1 MKQDLVWKE
10 YLSDDERYADIIN
23 GVCFGGR
30 QAVSGKQLQP
40 YSPQGHTA
48 VRPADRRKKKERPAG
63 NHGENTRDTV
73 RLVVTGRGCLVAG
86 IETQAEPDYAMPL
99 RIMCY
104 DAGTYWK
111 NASGIR
117 RETRKS
123 PEGLS
128 PGEYLYG
135 FRRESRLYPV
145 ITIVLYTGR
154 EWDGPRSLHGI
165 LDFTGLPEGTES
177 LVPDY
182 GLRLVEIRRL
192 EDTGVFRTD
201 VRKVFDFIRYADD
214 KEKLRELTA
223 GDPYYASMEED
234 AYEVAAVCTDAAGLL
249 RVRDHH
255 RKKGKI
261 DMCRAIEEMVA
272 EGKAEGIREG
282 KAEGIRQGKAEG
294 KAEGIRGTV
303 SVLRD
308 LDIPVQTILFQ
319 IQKEYGLSLEE
330 SRRYL

>member
-1 MKQDLVWKE
+1 MPLKSIE
-10 YLSDDERYADIIN
+10 FNFPAYIEDEE
-23 GVCFGGR
+23 
-30 QAVSGKQLQP
+30 
-40 YSPQGHTA
+40 
-48 VRPADRRKKKERPAG
+48 VRKALWERG
-63 NHGENTRDTV
+63 NTVDTV

-104 DAGTYWK
+104 DAGTYGK
-111 NASGIR
+111 RASGIR

-165 LDFTGLPEGTES
+165 PDFMGLPEGTES
-177 LVPDY
+177 PVPDY

-201 VRKVFDFIRYADD
+201 VRRVSDFIRYADD

-282 KAEGIRQGKAEG
+282 KAEGIREGKAEGIREG

>member
-1 MKQDLVWKE
+1 MPLKSIE
-10 YLSDDERYADIIN
+10 FNFPAYIEDEE
-23 GVCFGGR
+23 
-30 QAVSGKQLQP
+30 
-40 YSPQGHTA
+40 
-48 VRPADRRKKKERPAG
+48 VRKALWERG
-63 NHGENTRDTV
+63 NTVDTV

-104 DAGTYWK
+104 DAGTYGK
-111 NASGIR
+111 RASGIR

-282 KAEGIRQGKAEG
+282 KAEGIREG